1 MTDVQ
6 TRTATVPATGGDE
19 PVRCGPASSRRAML
33 AGAGALGATCLL
45 AACGTSSTSGTT
57 NANGTDYSNNPAPA
71 GSKGAV
77 AQGGV
82 GSGNDDSSG
91 GGSKSGGGSGATAL
105 AATADVP
112 SGGGIIKGDLVI
124 TQPQAGTFK
133 AFSKVCT
140 HAGCD
145 VNKVT
150 GGVISCPCH
159 GSTFSIEDGSPT
171 GGPATKPLPAVNVKV
186 DGDNVVKA

>member
-6 TRTATVPATGGDE
+6 TRIDTDTELQPAEPTRPGTVPT
-19 PVRCGPASSRRAML
+19 RRAVL
-33 AGAGALGATCLL
+33 AGAGALGATCFL
-45 AACGTSSTSGTT
+45 AACGTDTSTTSSNTSGSDF
-57 NANGTDYSNNPAPA
+57 TDNPAPA
-71 GSKGAV
+71 GSTGAD
-77 AQGGV
+77 A
-82 GSGNDDSSG
+82 G
-91 GGSKSGGGSGATAL
+91 GGTSKSKSTGGSGATAL
-105 AATADVP
+105 VAVADVP

-140 HAGCD
+140 HAGCA
-145 VNKVT
+145 VNKVD

-171 GGPATKPLPAVNVKV
+171 GGPAQKPLPETKVKV
-186 DGDNVVKA
+186 DGKNVVEA